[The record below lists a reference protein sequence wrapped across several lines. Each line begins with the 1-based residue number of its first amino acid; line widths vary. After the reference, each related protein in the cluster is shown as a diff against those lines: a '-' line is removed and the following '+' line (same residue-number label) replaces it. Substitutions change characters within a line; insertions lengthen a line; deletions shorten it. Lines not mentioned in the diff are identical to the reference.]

1 MIGKSVKL
9 IEITINDIL
18 KRRLRTQQNYY
29 IER

>member
-1 MIGKSVKL
+1 MTGKSVKL

-18 KRRLRTQQNYY
+18 KRRLRTKQNYY